1 MEVQAKARYLRTSP
15 RKIRYVIDVI
25 RGMQVEQA
33 QKQLSFSKKQAAGLV
48 LKVLN
53 SAIANAKHNFHI
65 EDTASLYIKHITADG
80 GPILHRWRA
89 RAFGRAAPIRKRT
102 AHITILLDTQG
113 ADTQIKKALIKK
125 VKVQK
130 GK

>member
-15 RKIRYVIDVI
+15 RKIRYIIDVI

-33 QKQLSFSKKQAAGLV
+33 QQQLSFSKKQAAEFV

-53 SAIANAKHNFHI
+53 SAIANARHNFHI

-102 AHITILLDTQG
+102 THITILLDTRNS
-113 ADTQIKKALIKK
+113 DIQIKKAPTKK

-130 GK
+130 EK

>member
-33 QKQLSFSKKQAAGLV
+33 QKQLSFSKKQAAGFV

-53 SAIANAKHNFHI
+53 SAIANARHNFHI
-65 EDTASLYIKHITADG
+65 EDTASLYIKSITADG

-102 AHITILLDTQG
+102 THIIILLDTRDSDQK
-113 ADTQIKKALIKK
+113 IKKASLKK
-125 VKVQK
+125 AKA
-130 GK
+130 